1 MAASKCVNC
10 GANIPA
16 SASFCSNCGAQ
27 KADQPFTQPMA
38 TAPALEPGFRGPS
51 SMALT
56 GDEKVIWFG
65 RRCWESLI
73 GKIITGIILI
83 ILWLVIGSILG
94 AIGFFIF
101 FLIFGIIGLIQIVS
115 AILLNIGSEYII
127 TNHRV
132 YMRYGIIRRLVSET
146 NFKKIT
152 NTIFVQNIWGRLLNY
167 GRVGVNTAG
176 TSAHDI
182 IYIGAKN
189 PEMVLNILRDHIKIG
204 EKHERRLGRIE
215 RMKDKFYTGEISA
228 AQFEEAKKKI
238 ESEDSID

>member
-10 GANIPA
+10 GANIPD
-16 SASFCSNCGAQ
+16 SASFCPNCGTQ
-27 KADQPFTQPMA
+27 KASQPVTQPMA
-38 TAPALEPGFRGPS
+38 TAPSLQPGFRGPS

-83 ILWLVIGSILG
+83 ILWFLFGSMLG
-94 AIGFFIF
+94 SMGVFIF
-101 FLIFGIIGLIQIVS
+101 FIIFGIAGIWQIIS
-115 AILLNIGSEYII
+115 AIILHWGSEYII

-132 YMRYGIIRRLVSET
+132 YMKYGIIRRLVSET

-176 TSAHDI
+176 TSMHDI
-182 IYIGAKN
+182 TFIGAKN
-189 PEMVLNILRDHIKIG
+189 PEMVLNILRDHIKVG
-204 EKHERRLGRIE
+204 EKRERTLDRLE
-215 RMKDKFYTGEISA
+215 RMKDKLYTGEITA